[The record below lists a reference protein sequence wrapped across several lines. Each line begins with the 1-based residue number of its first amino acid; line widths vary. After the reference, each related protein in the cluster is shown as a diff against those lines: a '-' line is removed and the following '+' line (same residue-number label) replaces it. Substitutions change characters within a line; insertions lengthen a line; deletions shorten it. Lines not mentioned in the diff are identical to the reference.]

1 MTKFHK
7 GTSGSGKH
15 TEVSA
20 RDIGGREPAARSFSA
35 GPGKAG
41 ARVRPEIDVQV
52 TRSGGNGAATSDKG
66 LSVYKAGSA
75 PPKGYRQ

>member
-15 TEVSA
+15 TEVMG
-20 RDIGGREPAARSFSA
+20 RDIGGAAPAPRGPVV

-41 ARVRPEIDVQV
+41 ARVRPEIGVQV
-52 TRSGGNGAATSDKG
+52 TRSGGNGAATGKG
-66 LSVYKAGSA
+66 PQPYKAGSA
-75 PPKGYRQ
+75 PPRGYHQ